1 MSYLRGYDPLAKSN
15 NSRLTN
21 IEVFTLK
28 DREIK
33 RAVRE
38 GYARIAKQATSYYAS
53 RRCCG
58 ADVHEDLS
66 KRIGYTEEELK
77 AAPPESNLGLGCGNP
92 VALASIREGDTVLD
106 LGSGAG
112 FDCFLA
118 SYRVG
123 PKGMVIGVDMTSEMV
138 EKARAN
144 AMKGNYTNID
154 FRQGE
159 LENMPVADNY
169 IDVVISNC
177 VINLVPDK
185 RRVFKEAFR
194 VLKPGGR
201 LAVSDIV
208 LLKELPDFVKMSTEA
223 YIGCLAG
230 AIMKASYIEAMR
242 SAGFQ
247 EIRIVDE
254 SSFPIECLIFD
265 AVGPAFINM
274 PKTSPEKLKE
284 VEESISSIKVVAVKP
299 Q

>member
-1 MSYLRGYDPLAKSN
+1 M
-15 NSRLTN
+15 
-21 IEVFTLK
+21 K

-53 RRCCG
+53 RRCSG
-58 ADVHEDLS
+58 AEAHEDLG
-66 KRIGYTEEELK
+66 KRIGYTDEELM

-92 VALASIREGDTVLD
+92 VALASMKKGETVLD

-118 SYRVG
+118 SHRVG
-123 PKGMVIGVDMTSEMV
+123 SKGKVIGVDMTSEMV

-144 AMKGNYTNID
+144 ARKGNYTNID

-208 LLKELPDFVKMSTEA
+208 LLRELPDFVKMSTEA

-230 AIMKASYIEAMR
+230 AIMKDSYIDAIK

-247 EIRIVDE
+247 NILIADE

-265 AVGPAFINM
+265 GVGPGFIDM
-274 PKTSPEKLKE
+274 PKTSPEQLNE
-284 VEESISSIKVVAVKP
+284 VEESIASIKVVAVKP
-299 Q
+299 P

>member
-1 MSYLRGYDPLAKSN
+1 MN
-15 NSRLTN
+15 
-21 IEVFTLK
+21 E
-28 DREIK
+28 REIK

-58 ADVHEDLS
+58 SDIHEDLS
-66 KRIGYTEEELK
+66 KRIGYSDEELK

-92 VALASIREGDTVLD
+92 VALASINEGDTVLD

-118 SYRVG
+118 SYKVG
-123 PKGMVIGVDMTSEMV
+123 KSGLVIGVDMTSEMV
-138 EKARAN
+138 EKARTN
-144 AMKGNYTNID
+144 AKKGNYTNVD

-185 RRVFKEAFR
+185 KRVFKEAFR

-208 LLKELPDFVKMSTEA
+208 LLNELPEFVKRSNEA

-230 AIMKASYIEAMR
+230 AIMKDRYIEAMR

-247 EIRIVDE
+247 DIRIVDE

-265 AVGPAFINM
+265 AVGPTFIDM
-274 PKTSPEKLKE
+274 PKATPQQLKD
-284 VEESISSIKVVAVKP
+284 VEASISSIKVVAVKP
-299 Q
+299 RIIA

>member
-1 MSYLRGYDPLAKSN
+1 M
-15 NSRLTN
+15 
-21 IEVFTLK
+21 K

-53 RRCCG
+53 RRHCG
-58 ADVHEDLS
+58 TGIHEDLS
-66 KRIGYTEEELK
+66 KMIGYTEEELK
-77 AAPPESNLGLGCGNP
+77 AAPPGSNLGLGCGNP
-92 VALASIREGDTVLD
+92 VALASIKDGETVLD

-118 SYRVG
+118 SYKVG
-123 PKGMVIGVDMTSEMV
+123 PKGKVIGVDMTSEMV

-144 AMKGNYTNID
+144 ARKGNYTNID

-177 VINLVPDK
+177 VINLVPEK
-185 RRVFKEAFR
+185 SRVFKEAFR

-208 LLKELPDFVKMSTEA
+208 LLKDLPDFVKTSTEA

-230 AIMKASYIEAMR
+230 AIMKESYIEDMR

-247 EIRIVDE
+247 DIRIADE
-254 SSFPIECLIFD
+254 SSFPVECLIFD
-265 AVGPAFINM
+265 TVEPPFIDM
-274 PKTSPEKLKE
+274 PKTSPRQLKE
-284 VEESISSIKVVAVKP
+284 VEESISSIKVVALKP
-299 Q
+299 S